1 MKMLLLEFFELF
13 FFFLEIYL
21 REREKGHKQ
30 GAEIEG
36 KGEADSLLTLLS
48 REPTAGL
55 NPRIPGSCPELN
67 ADA

>member
-1 MKMLLLEFFELF
+1 M
-13 FFFLEIYL
+13 